1 MEFPMDR
8 RPPLTERQHEALSF
22 ISSFNRK
29 FGFPPSLREIGES
42 MGITSTNGVSD
53 HLKALEKKGYIFR
66 EPIKSRAIIVVD
78 DMLES
83 QQDRITKEEASIILD
98 ALSAF
103 GSGSSSTQDQSI
115 LNKLRRIA
123 GRTG

>member
-1 MEFPMDR
+1 
-8 RPPLTERQHEALSF
+8 
-22 ISSFNRK
+22 
-29 FGFPPSLREIGES
+29 

-123 GRTG
+123 GIAD